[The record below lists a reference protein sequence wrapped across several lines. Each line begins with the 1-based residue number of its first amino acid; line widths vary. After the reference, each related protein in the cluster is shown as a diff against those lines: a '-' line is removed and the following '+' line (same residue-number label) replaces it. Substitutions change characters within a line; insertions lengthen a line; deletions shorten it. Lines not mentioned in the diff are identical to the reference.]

1 MLLYFNGFCGG
12 FLIRVVVAVVLF
24 WVSCFVVGCGCHS
37 GGGGGECGC
46 GGWLL

>member
-24 WVSCFVVGCGCHS
+24 WVFCFVVGCGCHS
-37 GGGGGECGC
+37 GGGGGERGC